1 MKICGIV
8 IKIGLNVLQIR
19 THRCARLEPNSNYF
33 SRDVPERDNNRN
45 IFLWSNFKIYFSG
58 TNENIE
64 KHYRL
69 VGLLWF
75 IICRMILSSLLGGV
89 DGKAEAGN
97 SVKQTPLVLC
107 LNARARL

>member
-19 THRCARLEPNSNYF
+19 TYRCARLEPNSNYF

-69 VGLLWF
+69 VSLLWF
-75 IICRMILSSLLGGV
+75 IICRMILSSLLGG
-89 DGKAEAGN
+89 
-97 SVKQTPLVLC
+97 STVKRRLVIQ
-107 LNARARL
+107 

>member
-45 IFLWSNFKIYFSG
+45 IFLWSNFKIYISQEPMRILKS
-58 TNENIE
+58 TTDLLA
-64 KHYRL
+64 YY
-69 VGLLWF
+69 GLL
-75 IICRMILSSLLGGV
+75 S
-89 DGKAEAGN
+89 AE
-97 SVKQTPLVLC
+97 
-107 LNARARL
+107 

>member
-8 IKIGLNVLQIR
+8 IKIGLNILQIR

-45 IFLWSNFKIYFSG
+45 IFLWSKYFSG

-69 VGLLWF
+69 VSLSWF

-97 SVKQTPLVLC
+97 SGKQTPLVLC